1 MLNNAFDSL
10 YILGNG
16 FDLAHRMPTGYRDF
30 RRWLVENNRFDVIQ
44 ELQSAYPAKIEDD
57 YLLWS
62 QFEKALG
69 EYDLD
74 TVINWSW
81 ENLYLTED
89 SLGNQLFNS
98 SFIDTQLPDIIDEAF
113 SKWVR
118 SIKIA
123 AKRAYE
129 EIPLDA
135 LYLTFNYT
143 DTLEQLY
150 HIPERQVLY
159 IHGRASKGD
168 KLIFGHNH
176 EIYPADYWDDSID
189 MRENNE
195 RMQRLTDMNTLCKP
209 VYEIIERNEGFFK
222 RLESTKDIH
231 IIGHSCEAVDYPY
244 FRKVIE
250 STARDAKWY
259 FYPFADEDKKR
270 VKKLINEIAITNY
283 QINVTCPPPSLTTNT
298 SPTGMTVL

>member
-1 MLNNAFDSL
+1 MLNNAVDSL
-10 YILGNG
+10 YIIGNG
-16 FDLAHRMPTGYRDF
+16 FDRAHKMPTGYRDF
-30 RRWLVENNRFDVIQ
+30 RRWLLENNRFDVIH
-44 ELQSAYPAKIEDD
+44 ELQSAYPTKIKDD

-81 ENLYLTED
+81 ENLYLTVD
-89 SLGNQLFNS
+89 SLGNQLFNK
-98 SFIDTQLPDIIDEAF
+98 SFIVTQLPDIIDEAF
-113 SKWVR
+113 SKWVG

-123 AKRAYE
+123 TKRAYD

-135 LYLTFNYT
+135 VYLTFNYT

-150 HIPERQVLY
+150 HIPEQQVLH
-159 IHGRASKGD
+159 IHGRASRGE
-168 KLIFGHNH
+168 KLIVGHNH
-176 EIYPADYWDDSID
+176 EIIPADYWDDSID

-209 VYEIIERNEGFFK
+209 VYEIIERNERFFK
-222 RLESTKDIH
+222 RLNSAKDIH

-244 FRKVIE
+244 FRKVKE
-250 STARDAKWY
+250 STSSDAKWI
-259 FYPFADEDKKR
+259 FYPFSSDDRFR
-270 VKKLINEIAITNY
+270 VKRFLKEIAIQNY
-283 QINVTCPPPSLTTNT
+283 QINVI
-298 SPTGMTVL
+298 

>member
-1 MLNNAFDSL
+1 MLTEFTCL

-16 FDLAHRMPTGYRDF
+16 FDRAHGMPTGYRDF
-30 RRWLVENNRFDVIQ
+30 RRWLVENNRFDVIH

-81 ENLYLTED
+81 ENLYLTVD
-89 SLGNQLFNS
+89 SLGNQLFNNS
-98 SFIDTQLPDIIDEAF
+98 LIDTQLPDIIDEAF

-123 AKRAYE
+123 TERAYSD
-129 EIPLDA
+129 IPPDA

-150 HIPERQVLY
+150 RIPERQVLH

-168 KLIFGHNH
+168 KLIVGHDH
-176 EIYPADYWDDSID
+176 EINPADYWDDSID

-209 VYEIIERNEGFFK
+209 VYEIIEQNSCFFN
-222 RLESTKDIH
+222 RLGTTTNIH

-244 FRKVIE
+244 FREIKE
-250 STARDAKWY
+250 SVARDAQWH
-259 FYPFADEDKKR
+259 FYPFADDDKVR
-270 VKKLINEIAITNY
+270 VKRLISELDITNSK
-283 QINVTCPPPSLTTNT
+283 IN
-298 SPTGMTVL
+298 

>member
-1 MLNNAFDSL
+1 
-10 YILGNG
+10 
-16 FDLAHRMPTGYRDF
+16 MPTGYRDF
-30 RRWLVENNRFDVIQ
+30 RRWLLENNRFDVIH
-44 ELQSAYPAKIEDD
+44 ELQGAYPAKIGDD

-81 ENLYLTED
+81 ENLYLTVD
-89 SLGNQLFNS
+89 SLGNQLFNN

-113 SKWVR
+113 SKWIG

-123 AKRAYE
+123 TKKAYD
-129 EIPLDA
+129 EISLDA
-135 LYLTFNYT
+135 VYLTFNYT

-150 HIPERQVLY
+150 HIPEQQVLH
-159 IHGRASKGD
+159 IHGRASRGD
-168 KLIFGHNH
+168 KLIVGHNH
-176 EIYPADYWDDSID
+176 EINPADYWDDGID

-209 VYEIIERNEGFFK
+209 VYEIIERNEWFFK
-222 RLESTKDIH
+222 RLNSAKDIH

-244 FRKVIE
+244 FRKVKE
-250 STARDAKWY
+250 STTHDAKWF
-259 FYPFADEDKKR
+259 FYPFADDDRIR
-270 VKKLINEIAITNY
+270 VKRLISEIAIQNY
-283 QINVTCPPPSLTTNT
+283 QINVK
-298 SPTGMTVL
+298 

>member
-1 MLNNAFDSL
+1 MKASKLF
-10 YILGNG
+10 IIGNG
-16 FDLAHRMPTGYRDF
+16 FDRAHGMPTEYKDF

-81 ENLYLTED
+81 ENLYLTEN
-89 SLGNQLFNS
+89 SLGNQLYNN
-98 SFIDTQLPDIIDEAF
+98 SFIDTQLPDIINEAF
-113 SKWVR
+113 SKWVS

-123 AKRAYE
+123 TKRAYD
-129 EIPLDA
+129 EIA
-135 LYLTFNYT
+135 LGAVYLTFNYT

-150 HIPERQVLY
+150 HIPEQQVLH
-159 IHGRASKGD
+159 IHGRASKGE
-168 KLIFGHNH
+168 KLIVGHNR
-176 EIYPADYWDDSID
+176 EIDPADYWDDNID

-195 RMQRLTDMNTLCKP
+195 RMQRLMDMNTLCKP
-209 VYEIIERNEGFFK
+209 VNNIIERNEWFFK
-222 RLESTKDIH
+222 LLEPTKDIH

-244 FRKVIE
+244 FRKIKE
-250 STARDAKWY
+250 SVARDTKWC
-259 FYPFADEDKKR
+259 FYPFTDEDKVR
-270 VKKLINEIAITNY
+270 VKRLISEIAVTNY
-283 QINVTCPPPSLTTNT
+283 QINVI
-298 SPTGMTVL
+298 

>member
-1 MLNNAFDSL
+1 MLEEFACL
-10 YILGNG
+10 YIIGNG
-16 FDLAHRMPTGYRDF
+16 FDLAHEMPTGYRDF

-81 ENLYLTED
+81 EDLYLTVD
-89 SLGNQLFNS
+89 SLGNQLFNN
-98 SFIDTQLPDIIDEAF
+98 SFIDTQLPDIIEEAF

-118 SIKIA
+118 SIRIA
-123 AKRAYE
+123 KERTYND
-129 EIPLDA
+129 IPLDA
-135 LYLTFNYT
+135 NYLTFNYT

-150 HIPERQVLY
+150 QISEQSVLH

-168 KLIFGHNH
+168 KLIVGHDH
-176 EIYPADYWDDSID
+176 EINPADYWDDNID

-209 VYEIIERNEGFFK
+209 VYEIIEHNSSFFN
-222 RLESTKDIH
+222 RLATTKDVH

-244 FRKVIE
+244 FRKVKE
-250 STARDAKWY
+250 SVARDAQWH
-259 FYPFADEDKKR
+259 FYPFTEDDKVRIKR
-270 VKKLINEIAITNY
+270 LISKMDITNY
-283 QINVTCPPPSLTTNT
+283 KIN
-298 SPTGMTVL
+298 